1 MTAHTSMP
9 KRLRVSVATVLAIS
23 LLPLLTA
30 CGGSGD
36 ESGASSG
43 SAAGS
48 GANAAN
54 DSTTNADGAVQLTV
68 PDGVDDDT
76 KKLYLTE
83 NTIAA
88 CMKKQGFTYT
98 PHVGTPG
105 DDTVAGLNAEDYAA
119 GKKSREKYG
128 FGNYAAL
135 VYPDDPKAPFGNG
148 GGRQGGKVLD
158 PVDNDEKG
166 FTDAQKKA
174 YSAALSGP
182 PAKSKAEEKLGGCEL
197 EGSVAANGPALSAD
211 EEKKA
216 WDAKVEENRA
226 NGLELNGDAQLVQ
239 LAQEYAACLK
249 GQGIPVTTTQ
259 PTGMSD
265 MVRLNQE
272 VSEDH
277 FSLTKE
283 EALPL
288 LTKEI
293 DLSLKDLECGKKF
306 RAAYFPKEKAHPY
319 WGNNA

>member
-1 MTAHTSMP
+1 MP
-9 KRLRVSVATVLAIS
+9 KRLRVSVATVLAIG
-23 LLPLLTA
+23 LLPILAA
-30 CGGSGD
+30 CGGSDDKSDTGN
-36 ESGASSG
+36 G
-43 SAAGS
+43 STSAS

-54 DSTTNADGAVQLTV
+54 DSTTNADGAVQLNV
-68 PDGVDDDT
+68 PDDADDDT
-76 KKLYLTE
+76 KKLYITE
-83 NTIAA
+83 NAIAA

-98 PHVGTPG
+98 PHVGAPG
-105 DDTVAGLNAEDYAA
+105 ADETVAGLEAEDYEA
-119 GKKSREKYG
+119 GKKVRGKYG
-128 FGNYAAL
+128 FGNYAAA
-135 VYPDDPKAPFGNG
+135 VYPDDPKAPFGNA
-148 GGRQGGKVLD
+148 GGRQRGKVLD

-174 YSAALSGP
+174 YEAALVGP

-197 EGSVAANGPALSAD
+197 AGSVAANGPALSAE

-226 NGLELNGDAQLVQ
+226 NGLALNGDTQLVQ
-239 LAQEYAACLK
+239 LAQEFAACLK

-259 PTGMSD
+259 PTGMPD

-277 FSLTKE
+277 FNLTKE

-306 RAAYFPKEKAHPY
+306 RAAYFPKQKAHPY
-319 WGNNA
+319 WGDNA